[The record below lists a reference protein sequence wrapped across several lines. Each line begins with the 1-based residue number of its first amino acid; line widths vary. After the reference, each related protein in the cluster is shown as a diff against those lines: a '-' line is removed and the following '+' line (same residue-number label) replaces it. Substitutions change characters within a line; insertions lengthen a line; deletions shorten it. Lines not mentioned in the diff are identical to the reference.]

1 MGAPD
6 VRRKRNLGKGKE
18 EKEEEEPINLTIYLS
33 IYLSIYIS
41 IYIYIYGDRERES
54 VKQEDDEMS
63 EQEQRSLMGL
73 IS

>member
-1 MGAPD
+1 MQD
-6 VRRKRNLGKGKE
+6 V
-18 EKEEEEPINLTIYLS
+18 Y
-33 IYLSIYIS
+33 
-41 IYIYIYGDRERES
+41 IYIYIYGDREIES